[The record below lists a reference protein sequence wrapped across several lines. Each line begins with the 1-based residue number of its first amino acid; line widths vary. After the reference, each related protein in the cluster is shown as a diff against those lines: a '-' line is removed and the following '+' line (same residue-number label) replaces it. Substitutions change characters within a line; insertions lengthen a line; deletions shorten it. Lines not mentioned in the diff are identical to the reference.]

1 MDIPILC
8 DTVTAEYS
16 WLFNIV
22 WRIFYG
28 SLHILAV
35 LPTRACTKVLYKET
49 FIGENFHEFHNFR
62 ATYESFF
69 HEILGMPYISTY
81 IYDWFSILQNAFF
94 LTIHESF
101 LP

>member
-1 MDIPILC
+1 M
-8 DTVTAEYS
+8 
-16 WLFNIV
+16 
-22 WRIFYG
+22 
-28 SLHILAV
+28 
-35 LPTRACTKVLYKET
+35 
-49 FIGENFHEFHNFR
+49 GENFHEFHDFR